1 MMKIQNSTDI
11 NSFASED
18 LQEKLRWKKFLE
30 WNNATKFFNEED
42 LLGIL
47 YNCMQKHVHWK
58 VIVDLSIY
66 AY

>member
-47 YNCMQKHVHWK
+47 YNCMQKHVH
-58 VIVDLSIY
+58 
-66 AY
+66 